1 MPRKFRLGKTRKN
14 EFRKKR
20 AAEKLKGLEQLEESI
35 EQVENSSEQVENS
48 SEQVEEQLDA
58 PTIAGLQSEISHASI
73 FPKGMYLMMLFYFVS
88 LLF

>member
-20 AAEKLKGLEQLEESI
+20 AAEKLKGLEQLEDSI
-35 EQVENSSEQVENS
+35 EQVENS